1 MNKRFEENAKSVF
14 TSISTL
20 APFVNTCS
28 HTHFLT
34 LTFARLNC
42 PIFFYKSNS
51 ILKEEYSMP
60 GEVHGSASSP
70 LFG

>member
-1 MNKRFEENAKSVF
+1 MNKRFEENAKRVL
-14 TSISTL
+14 TSIFTL

-42 PIFFYKSNS
+42 PIFYKSNL
-51 ILKEEYSMP
+51 ILKEEYSKP
-60 GEVHGSASSP
+60 GEGVHGASSS
-70 LFG
+70 